1 MLKIKNTNPDV
12 GDCLVVKNYGTYVTH
27 LGLIIQQTD
36 KSYAFMF
43 LPSCVSYPYEKSAKA
58 SMNF

>member
-12 GDCLVVKNYGTYVTH
+12 GDCLVVKNYGTYITH

-43 LPSCVSYPYEKSAKA
+43 LP
-58 SMNF
+58 